1 MDFLIYDAK
10 VAVLIA
16 VFYMFYRL
24 MLARETFHRVN
35 RLVLLLTAVASFV
48 LPLCVITMHETVT
61 MEAMPVMTV
70 DNLTVDDVAP
80 MPEPVVETPWW
91 QILLPVLFMIGMV
104 VTIGHTLMSM
114 FRILMLIKRSEKH
127 PQSDGTTICVSGNAD
142 VPPFSWMHYIVMN
155 QSDYA
160 ERNAAILAHER
171 GHIRLRHS
179 WDLLLV
185 DTLTALQWFNPA
197 MWMLRSD
204 LRAIHEYEAD
214 GEVLS
219 LGINARQYQ
228 YLLITKAASIG
239 GYSLA
244 NGISHSTLKNRI
256 NMMLHKKSSQTSLLK
271 LLALVPIVGLAL
283 AVNAEKVQDVVYT
296 NNPSGNSSVVTAEA
310 IGNENAVSAT
320 PESNVLSFRVVFM
333 PEGAPVE
340 GVPVEVV
347 VNGKVTQ
354 RLETAGGGNISLNAP
369 IGSVVRFTV
378 IDKTKEV
385 KVTNDLLANAA
396 NRTIT
401 IGFGDTDQT
410 IISEG
415 ETFIAEGTVYDNDER
430 NPTPVIGAVV
440 KNVRTRKSVVTDKE
454 GHFSIEATAGD
465 QVVVS
470 YAGYEP
476 FTLGVS
482 KAFSENGSKYIVP
495 LRHLDPNKAY
505 DVVEEMPQF
514 PGGPSKLFEY
524 IAKNI
529 RYPAEAEKAGVVG
542 RVIVSFVVEKDGS
555 VSNAKVVRSINPA
568 LDAEALRVINGMP
581 KWTPGKQ
588 NGEATR
594 VKYVVPV
601 NFRLQNEKA
610 GAFKNDDDPKAYEGA
625 SKLNDVV
632 VVGYGEKPSVTDKE
646 SRATIRS
653 ISGKEPYIIV
663 DGSPID
669 NAKLKDID
677 PKTID
682 HMEVLK
688 DKSAIEKYGEKAKD
702 GVILITTKKNTKQ

>member
-271 LLALVPIVGLAL
+271 LLALFPIVGLAL

-296 NNPSGNSSVVTAEA
+296 NTVPPLVEELANEEILQAAEPQPAEVVDEA
-310 IGNENAVSAT
+310 KNKPIT
-320 PESNVLSFRVVFM
+320 FQVVFS
-333 PEGAPVE
+333 PEDSPIAGVTVLIVETGKPVKSAE
-340 GVPVEVV
+340 TDKDGKFVLDNPVVGSLVTFTV
-347 VNGKVTQ
+347 VNYSKGI
-354 RLETAGGGNISLNAP
+354 RI
-369 IGSVVRFTV
+369 
-378 IDKTKEV
+378 TKDMVAKGDVV
-385 KVTNDLLANAA
+385 KVAFGA
-396 NRTIT
+396 NRSEKEE
-401 IGFGDTDQT
+401 
-410 IISEG
+410 SEG
-415 ETFIAEGTVYDNDER
+415 
-430 NPTPVIGAVV
+430 TPD
-440 KNVRTRKSVVTDKE
+440 S
-454 GHFSIEATAGD
+454 
-465 QVVVS
+465 
-470 YAGYEP
+470 
-476 FTLGVS
+476 
-482 KAFSENGSKYIVP
+482 
-495 LRHLDPNKAY
+495 NKAY
-505 DVVEEMPQF
+505 DAVDEMPQF
-514 PGGPSKLFEY
+514 PGGPSALFEFLS
-524 IAKNI
+524 KNI
-529 RYPAEAEKAGVVG
+529 QYPKEAEDANLQG

-555 VSNAKVVRSINPA
+555 VSNAKVVRPIDPL
-568 LDAEALRVINGMP
+568 LDAEALRVVNSMP
-581 KWTPGKQ
+581 KWIPGKQ
-588 NGEATR
+588 NGEAFR
-594 VKYVVPV
+594 VKYTIPV
-601 NFRLQNEKA
+601 TFRVEGGIK
-610 GAFKNDDDPKAYEGA
+610 GADDPLVQKTTAYLA
-625 SKLNDVV
+625 
-632 VVGYGEKPSVTDKE
+632 GYYAAKNGLPPTPKTLILVD
-646 SRATIRS
+646 
-653 ISGKEPYIIV
+653 GKEVSYDELEKIK
-663 DGSPID
+663 GES
-669 NAKLKDID
+669 
-677 PKTID
+677 ID
-682 HMEVLK
+682 HMDVLK
-688 DKSAIEKYGEKAKD
+688 DKSAIEKYGEKAKG